1 MGEINFHGSFGA
13 AHDHGGTIYLFFGQ
27 LLICKDILNKSLPIM
42 TFAIAAHALSNKFL
56 HTFSKYISFLI
67 LFKYE

>member
-1 MGEINFHGSFGA
+1 MA
-13 AHDHGGTIYLFFGQ
+13 ALGRPTIMEVLYVYLFFGQ
-27 LLICKDILNKSLPIM
+27 FLICTDILNKSLPIM
-42 TFAIAAHALSNKFL
+42 TFAIAAHFQISFL

>member
-1 MGEINFHGSFGA
+1 MA
-13 AHDHGGTIYLFFGQ
+13 ALGRPTIMEVLYVNLFFGQ
-27 LLICKDILNKSLPIM
+27 FLICTDILNKSLPIM
-42 TFAIAAHALSNKFL
+42 TFAIAAHFQISFL

>member
-1 MGEINFHGSFGA
+1 MA
-13 AHDHGGTIYLFFGQ
+13 ALGRPTIMEVLYIFFSDSYL
-27 LLICKDILNKSLPIM
+27 LARIYNILNKSLPIM
-42 TFAIAAHALSNKFL
+42 TFAIAAHFQISFL